1 VSENTALVIDA
12 SVIVKWVL
20 QDPVREDDTL
30 SATELMRAI
39 VDNRVEIYQPAHWLV
54 EVAAVLTRLTPT
66 SAPDDIRLLHA
77 MEFPTTDTALTM
89 RRACVLAINLH
100 AHLFDTLY
108 HALAMELSN
117 GYLVTA
123 DKRYLATAR
132 HIGHVVG
139 LHEWQQTLN

>member
-66 SAPDDIRLLHA
+66 SAPDDVRLLHA

-89 RRACVLAINLH
+89 RHACVLAINLH